1 MSSPIQRWWD
11 RLLGRGTAA
20 ITVPIM
26 DGAIKPN
33 RALDE
38 AAVVL
43 SLPGIDDI
51 ASDGQQLWISAG
63 PVLYRLDGQQ
73 AREVR
78 RFDAPI
84 TALAADA
91 KGRIAVALD
100 GRELRLLD
108 ADGAT
113 LAQTRAL
120 AGRAL
125 HSANALAFEDGD
137 SLLVSDGSEQF
148 GPDQWC
154 HDLMQCGK
162 TGKVGRWNWPS
173 GQSTL
178 LAQGLAYAFG
188 VLADNGL
195 ARWSESWK
203 HTLGSARGS
212 GAALPATVAELPG
225 YPSRM
230 SQAQGGG
237 FWLTCFVCRTQLV
250 EFVLREDAFRKLML
264 KEIHPSQWVA
274 PALSSGK
281 SFLEP
286 LQGAGVKQMGVLK
299 PWAPPRSYGL
309 VLRVAES
316 GRVLSSLH
324 SQVDGQHHGITAVAE
339 HAGALYL
346 VSKGSARLLR
356 VELNSAGDVT

>member
-1 MSSPIQRWWD
+1 MQSSIQRWWD

-26 DGAIKPN
+26 DGAMKPN

-43 SLPGIDDI
+43 NLTGIDDI
-51 ASDGQQLWISAG
+51 ASDGQHLWISAG
-63 PVLYRLDGQQ
+63 TVLYQLDGQQ

-78 RFDAPI
+78 RFDAAI
-84 TALAADA
+84 TALAAD
-91 KGRIAVALD
+91 GHGHLAVALG
-100 GRELRLLD
+100 GRELHLLD
-108 ADGAT
+108 ASGAP
-113 LAQTRAL
+113 LAQTSAL

-125 HSANALAFEDGD
+125 HSANALAFEGSDY
-137 SLLVSDGSEQF
+137 LLVSDGSEQF
-148 GPDQWC
+148 GPDKWC
-154 HDLMQCGK
+154 HDLMQHGN
-162 TGKVGRWNWPS
+162 TGKVGRWNWKT
-173 GQSTL
+173 GQTTL
-178 LAQGLAYAFG
+178 LAHGLSYAFG
-188 VLADNGL
+188 VLAQGSL

-203 HTLGSARGS
+203 HTLGAVRGS
-212 GAALPATVAELPG
+212 GVKLPATMAELPG

-230 SQAQGGG
+230 AGAQGGG

-250 EFVLREDAFRKLML
+250 EFVLREDAYRKRMML
-264 KEIHPSQWVA
+264 EVHPSQWVA
-274 PALSSGK
+274 PALSSGN

-286 LQGAGVKQMGVLK
+286 LQGAGVKTMGVLK

-309 VLRVAES
+309 VLRVAEDGS
-316 GRVLSSLH
+316 VLSSLH
-324 SQVDGQHHGITAVAE
+324 SQVDGKHHGITAVAQ

-356 VELNSAGDVT
+356 VELNSAGDVA

>member
-1 MSSPIQRWWD
+1 MPSPIQQWWD

-26 DGAIKPN
+26 DGALKPN

-43 SLPGIDDI
+43 NLPDIDDI
-51 ASDGQQLWISAG
+51 ASDGKQLWISAG

-73 AREVR
+73 AHEVH
-78 RFDAPI
+78 RFDVPI
-84 TALAADA
+84 TALAAGSQ
-91 KGRIAVALD
+91 GRIAVALD

-108 ADGAT
+108 ADGSTA
-113 LAQTRAL
+113 AQTRAL

-125 HSANALAFEDGD
+125 HSANALAFEGDD

-148 GPDQWC
+148 GSEQWC
-154 HDLMQCGK
+154 HDLMQHGK
-162 TGKVGRWNWPS
+162 TGKVGRWNWQS

-188 VLADNGL
+188 VLAGSGL

-203 HTLGSARGS
+203 HTLGSSRGN
-212 GAALPATVAELPG
+212 GGALPATVAELPG

-230 SQAQGGG
+230 APAQAGG
-237 FWLTCFVCRTQLV
+237 FWLSCFVCRTQLV
-250 EFVLREDAFRKLML
+250 EFVLREDAYRKRMMQ
-264 KEIHPSQWVA
+264 EVHPSHWVA

-286 LQGAGVKQMGVLK
+286 LQGASVKQMGVLK

-309 VLRVAES
+309 VLRMADD

-356 VELNSAGDVT
+356 VELNSAGDVA

>member
-1 MSSPIQRWWD
+1 MSNPLQGWLD
-11 RLLGRGTAA
+11 RLLGRGSAA

-26 DGAIKPN
+26 DGALKPN

-38 AAVVL
+38 ATVVL
-43 SLPGIDDI
+43 NLPGIDDI
-51 ASDGQQLWISAG
+51 ASDGQQLLISAG
-63 PVLYRLDGQQ
+63 PVLYVLENGV
-73 AREVR
+73 ARELR
-78 RFDAPI
+78 RFEAPI
-84 TALAADA
+84 TALAVSA
-91 KGRIAVALD
+91 KGHVAIALD
-100 GRELRLLD
+100 GRELRVLD
-108 ADGAT
+108 AAGAT
-113 LAQTRAL
+113 LAQTQTL
-120 AGRAL
+120 GGRNL
-125 HSANALAFEDGD
+125 RSANALAFEGDD

-148 GPDQWC
+148 GPEQWC
-154 HDLMQCGK
+154 HDLMQHGK
-162 TGKVGRWNWPS
+162 TGKVGRWNWQS
-173 GQSTL
+173 GASTL
-178 LAQGLAYAFG
+178 LAQNTRYAFG
-188 VLADNGL
+188 VLASKGL

-203 HTLGSARGS
+203 HTLGTVRGS
-212 GAALPATVAELPG
+212 GAALSATVAELPG

-230 SQAQGGG
+230 SSAVGGG

-250 EFVLREDAFRKLML
+250 EFVLREDAYRKRMVQ
-264 KEIHPSQWVA
+264 EIPPSQWVA

-286 LQGAGVKQMGVLK
+286 LQGAGVKTMGVLK

-309 VLRVAES
+309 VLRVADD

-356 VELNSAGDVT
+356 VELNSAGAAA

>member
-1 MSSPIQRWWD
+1 MPSPIQRWWD

-26 DGAIKPN
+26 DGAIQPN
-33 RALDE
+33 RVLDE

-43 SLPGIDDI
+43 GLPDIDDI

-63 PVLYRLDGQQ
+63 PVLYRLDGEQ

-91 KGRIAVALD
+91 KGRIAVAL
-100 GRELRLLD
+100 GGQELRLLD
-108 ADGAT
+108 ADGT
-113 LAQTRAL
+113 TVAQTRAL

-125 HSANALAFEDGD
+125 HSANALAFEGED

-154 HDLMQCGK
+154 HDLMQHGK
-162 TGKVGRWNWPS
+162 TGKVGRWNWQS

-188 VLADNGL
+188 VLSGAGL

-203 HTLGSARGS
+203 HTLGSARSS

-230 SQAQGGG
+230 AQAQGGG
-237 FWLTCFVCRTQLV
+237 FWLSCFVCRTQLV
-250 EFVLREDAFRKLML
+250 EFVLREDAYRKRMVQ
-264 KEIHPSQWVA
+264 EVHPSHWVA

-286 LQGAGVKQMGVLK
+286 LQGASVKQMGVLK

-309 VLRVAES
+309 VLRVAED
-316 GRVLSSLH
+316 GRVVSSLH

-339 HAGALYL
+339 HGGALYL

-356 VELNSAGDVT
+356 VQLNSAGDVA

>member
-43 SLPGIDDI
+43 NLAGIDDI
-51 ASDGQQLWISAG
+51 ASDGQHLWISAG
-63 PVLYRLDGQQ
+63 TVLYRLDGQHALQ
-73 AREVR
+73 VR
-78 RFDAPI
+78 SFDAPI
-84 TALAADA
+84 TALAADGQ
-91 KGRIAVALD
+91 GRIAVALD
-100 GRELRLLD
+100 GCEVRLLD
-108 ADGAT
+108 AEGT
-113 LAQTRAL
+113 TVAQTRAL
-120 AGRAL
+120 SGRAL
-125 HSANALAFEDGD
+125 LSANALAFEGGS

-148 GPDQWC
+148 GPEKWC
-154 HDLMQCGK
+154 HDLMQHGK
-162 TGKVGRWNWPS
+162 TGKVGRWDWQS
-173 GQSTL
+173 GKSTL

-195 ARWSESWK
+195 VRWSESWK
-203 HTLGSARGS
+203 HTLGSVRATG
-212 GAALPATVAELPG
+212 GALPATVAELPG

-230 SQAQGGG
+230 AQATGGS

-250 EFVLREDAFRKLML
+250 EFVLREDAYRKRMIQ
-264 KEIHPSQWVA
+264 EVHPSQWVA

-286 LQGAGVKQMGVLK
+286 LQGAGVKAMGVLK

-309 VLRVAES
+309 VLRVADD

-324 SQVDGQHHGITAVAE
+324 SQVDGQHHGITAVAQ

-356 VELNSAGDVT
+356 VELNSAGDVA

>member
-1 MSSPIQRWWD
+1 MPSPIQRWWD

-26 DGAIKPN
+26 DGAIQPN

-51 ASDGQQLWISAG
+51 ASDGAHLWISAG
-63 PVLYRLDGQQ
+63 SVLYRMDGQQ
-73 AREVR
+73 ALEVR

-84 TALAADA
+84 TALAADGQ
-91 KGRIAVALD
+91 GRIAVAL
-100 GRELRLLD
+100 GGCELRLID
-108 ADGAT
+108 AEGVT
-113 LAQTRAL
+113 VAQTRTL
-120 AGRAL
+120 GGRGL
-125 HSANALAFEDGD
+125 HSANALAFEGGG

-148 GPDQWC
+148 GPEQWC
-154 HDLMQCGK
+154 HDLMQHGK
-162 TGKVGRWNWPS
+162 TGKVGRWNWQS
-173 GQSTL
+173 GKSTL

-188 VLADNGL
+188 VLADQGM

-203 HTLGSARGS
+203 HTLGAVRGT
-212 GAALPATVAELPG
+212 GAALASTVAELPG

-230 SQAQGGG
+230 AQAQGGG
-237 FWLTCFVCRTQLV
+237 LWLTCFVCRTQLV
-250 EFVLREDAFRKLML
+250 EFVLREDAYRNRMM
-264 KEIHPSQWVA
+264 KEVHPSQWVA

-286 LQGAGVKQMGVLK
+286 LQGAGVKTMGVLK

-309 VLRVAES
+309 VLRVADD

-356 VELNSAGDVT
+356 VELHCAGDVA